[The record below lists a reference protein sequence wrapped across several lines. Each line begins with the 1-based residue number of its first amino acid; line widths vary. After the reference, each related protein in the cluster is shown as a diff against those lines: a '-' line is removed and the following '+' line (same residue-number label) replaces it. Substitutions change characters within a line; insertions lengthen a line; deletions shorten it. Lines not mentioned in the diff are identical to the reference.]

1 MSLLSKFS
9 KVEKNF
15 LGQCNCLTWN
25 QFLSLQ
31 NPALFRILAFSRIY
45 EVPTVVI
52 GIPLT
57 TITSWTRWKKMAAS
71 VKPKQKHDGGL
82 KEHFC
87 VGILL
92 VFLENTCFHIEKA
105 PRKTTA
111 LWSFGYADGEANR
124 CNRFVLAEVRN
135 HEGKPYFRDI
145 EKKVW
150 LFYEVNCHRKAKTG
164 FSPHCFRLKYGSNLT
179 WTLFLM
185 IVSRVNATKCEM

>member
-25 QFLSLQ
+25 KFLSLQ

-45 EVPTVVI
+45 EVPTLLLE
-52 GIPLT
+52 IPLT
-57 TITSWTRWKKMAAS
+57 TMTSWTRWKKMAAS
-71 VKPKQKHDGGL
+71 VKPKQNGGL

-111 LWSFGYADGEANR
+111 LWSFEYADGEANR
-124 CNRFVLAEVRN
+124 CNRFLVAEGRN
-135 HEGKPYFRDI
+135 HEGKPYFKGYWEEGVAI
-145 EKKVW
+145 LWGK
-150 LFYEVNCHRKAKTG
+150 L
-164 FSPHCFRLKYGSNLT
+164 SPKST
-179 WTLFLM
+179 
-185 IVSRVNATKCEM
+185 V

>member
-25 QFLSLQ
+25 KFLSLQ

-52 GIPLT
+52 GNT
-57 TITSWTRWKKMAAS
+57 TDHYDLLNTLKEN
-71 VKPKQKHDGGL
+71 GGL
-82 KEHFC
+82 CETKTKRWLEGAFC

-111 LWSFGYADGEANR
+111 L
-124 CNRFVLAEVRN
+124 
-135 HEGKPYFRDI
+135 
-145 EKKVW
+145 
-150 LFYEVNCHRKAKTG
+150 
-164 FSPHCFRLKYGSNLT
+164 
-179 WTLFLM
+179 
-185 IVSRVNATKCEM
+185 